1 MKYKPRQK
9 AGIVKLLIR
18 MKNCIHFRFVYSFES
33 KVMFIQRPHSAQ
45 QAKHLLT
52 IA

>member
-1 MKYKPRQK
+1 MSNKPRK
-9 AGIVKLLIR
+9 KTSIVKTIISTE
-18 MKNCIHFRFVYSFES
+18 KWICFWPVYSFES